1 VSPAFTGKQL
11 TDLPTENWVTNGGTV
26 FNQRYVPLATIN
38 RGNVS
43 RLKPLWHTSLPASA
57 TLRPPNGAQILA
69 DGGVLYA
76 TNGANDV
83 FALDAV
89 TGKILWKYHPGAAA
103 PVGAPNVSRGVALGD
118 GKVFVGQRDAKLVAL
133 DQRTGKV
140 VWSIQAEKAQEN
152 FSITSAPLYYD
163 GLVITGF
170 AAGDLGIRGR
180 VKAYDAHNGALRWTF
195 YAIPGPGEVGHDTWP
210 AESSVWQ
217 QGGGAVWQTPAVD
230 PELGLLYFS
239 TGNAAPVNDG
249 SRRAGDNL
257 FTSSIVAVEAK
268 TGKYRWHFQQVH
280 HDIWDYDSPNPIVL
294 FDVDREGRSRR
305 ALVEVSKT
313 GWAYILDRT
322 DGTPLLG
329 IEERAVPQE
338 PHQATAGS
346 QPYPVGDSIVPQSID
361 IAPEGAQTLPGSLE
375 LENGGRI
382 FTPFWNN
389 SVVAKPGTGGGA
401 NWPPSSYDPETH
413 VLYVCASDAAY
424 SWRLNGPIER
434 AALPRPG
441 EVVPID
447 AIRPVIAGVFAALNV
462 TTNTLVW
469 RQQWNERCRSGSLVT
484 SGGLVFVGRGDG
496 RLTALD
502 KLTGQR
508 LWEFVTNDAIG
519 GPVTAFAHLGKQY
532 VTVVAGGDLTDTPRR
547 ADTVWMFSLDTA
559 ISGPA
564 RPATAAS
571 IENGARIFRKTCIEC
586 HGEHGDGGGGGA
598 PRLIGVPRAEIVAVA
613 SDGRG
618 NMPAFARS
626 YSTQDLEDVADY
638 VVNLLT
644 RH

>member
-1 VSPAFTGKQL
+1 M

-26 FNQRYVPLATIN
+26 FNQRYAPLATIN
-38 RGNVS
+38 SGNVS
-43 RLKPLWHTSLPASA
+43 SLKPLWHTALPASA

-69 DGGVLYA
+69 EDGVLYA
-76 TNGANDV
+76 TNGVNDV
-83 FALDAV
+83 FALDAG

-103 PVGAPNVSRGVALGD
+103 PMGAPNVSRGVALGD

-133 DQRTGKV
+133 DQRTGEV
-140 VWSIQAEKAQEN
+140 VWSIQAENAQEH

-180 VKAYDAHNGALRWTF
+180 VKAYDAQSGALRWTF
-195 YAIPGPGEVGHDTWP
+195 YTIPGPGEVGHDTWP
-210 AESSVWQ
+210 ADSSVWQ
-217 QGGGAVWQTPAVD
+217 SGGGAVWQTPAVD
-230 PELGLLYFS
+230 SELGLLYFS

-249 SRRAGDNL
+249 SLRAGDNL

-294 FDVDREGRSRR
+294 FDLDRGGRSRR

-322 DGTPLLG
+322 DGTPILG

-338 PHQATAGS
+338 PRQATARS
-346 QPYPVGDSIVPQSID
+346 QPYPVGDAIVPQSID
-361 IAPEGAQTLPGSLE
+361 IAPDGAQTLPGTLG
-375 LENGGRI
+375 LANGGRI
-382 FTPFWNN
+382 FTPFWKN

-413 VLYVCASDAAY
+413 LLYVCASDAAY

-519 GPVTAFAHLGKQY
+519 GPVTTFAHLGKQY
-532 VTVVAGGDLTDTPRR
+532 VTVVAGGDLTYTPRR

-559 ISGPA
+559 TSGTA
-564 RPATAAS
+564 RPVTAAS
-571 IENGARIFRKTCIEC
+571 IANGARIFRNTCIEC
-586 HGEHGDGGGGGA
+586 HGEHGEGGGAGA
-598 PRLIGVPRAEIVAVA
+598 PRLIGVSRAEIVAVA

-626 YSTQDLEDVADY
+626 YSTRDLEDVADY
-638 VVNLLT
+638 VVNTLA